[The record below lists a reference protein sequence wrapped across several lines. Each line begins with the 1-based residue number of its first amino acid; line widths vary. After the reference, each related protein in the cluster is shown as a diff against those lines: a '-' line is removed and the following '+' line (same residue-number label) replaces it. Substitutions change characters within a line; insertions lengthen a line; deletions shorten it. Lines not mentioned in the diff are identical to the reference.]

1 MAANLIEHVLATVDF
16 EKYYKEEF
24 PLWTGNHN
32 DNVSC
37 PFSSKHAT
45 GEDKRPSFSVNIN
58 GKGGCF
64 CQACGTK
71 AGSIIHFEKLRYG
84 TTKAPINDENAA
96 SRIFNKHVRPV
107 MAAPLDVAHHLLP
120 LDNALRGA
128 PKILASIKDEI
139 QITEKTIDRFDLG
152 WDNKLRR
159 VTIPILDEHAQ
170 LLNVRLY
177 RLPSMREDGTF
188 PKILNTDTFGSPA
201 EVFPKAVVSTTCS
214 GKHRPAVVY
223 WMSGERDT
231 LLAWDKG
238 IPSFCYTTGE
248 NVCKKEWAKF
258 IDGLHVEIGIVR
270 DNDEENQKGERPGH
284 IGAEKRLAM
293 LLAAG
298 ISAFIVPLPET
309 LQEEKVKDFSD
320 YIRGGGTVKDFLQL
334 GRTKKKNGENGKV
347 PPKDEDGGEDDG
359 EEEDEYYPIPRIA
372 DPSLNPYAGE
382 FAVALIGR
390 TPKILNHPITT
401 KAIISGKI
409 DRTYSIPEIIK
420 VGDHLYRIP
429 ISREMLQ
436 LVRSDDDKIQ
446 KLVHHWLNTKVRIKV
461 ISHITV
467 TEVEIIPMIQPGVD
481 TPYVNQ
487 RCYYFGPSVECNKGY
502 MMNVIPT
509 TDINTQET
517 IGLIT
522 KVEPMSN
529 VLDTYNF
536 NDESYKLLNCEFNLG
551 EEDSFE
557 GLRSLADSVADNHSH
572 IYNRNDLHICTL
584 LSWISPLQF
593 NFPCEGLQRGWLN
606 SLVLGDTETGKSKVC
621 QAVTKLFQCGVFI
634 NAESCSYVGLVGG
647 AVKSSS
653 GMFILRWGKIPLY
666 NRQLVVVEELSGLT
680 TQEISY
686 MSEIRSAGVARYDKA
701 GLTGETSAK
710 TRLIC
715 LSNVRGEGKSL
726 ADYGTGVQAAQA
738 LVGQNEDLARFDL
751 ILTATDDE
759 VKGEVIN
766 KDRSGDEELKFSPKE
781 YKAFQ
786 ELVMFAWSLKPEQ
799 IDFTLS
805 AYRACLTE
813 TLKMSSE
820 YHSSLPV
827 FKAGSGRLKLARIAL
842 SIACIQFAW
851 DNDRK
856 MLVVTDKHVE
866 AAAQVLHMLFRKP
879 SFGYARYSKIQ
890 YNLQKVLHEEEV
902 IRKVKDTFK
911 GRELDFYSY
920 ISHTLAFD
928 KFEIAEALGAHYM
941 FVERVISQM
950 FLSNL
955 LKKGTMRSQ
964 WALSRA
970 GRKWVDK
977 KLV

>member
-1 MAANLIEHVLATVDF
+1 MAHTLIDHVLATVDF
-16 EKYYKEEF
+16 EKYYKAEF

-45 GEDKRPSFSVNIN
+45 GEDKRPSFSVNVN

-71 AGSIIHFEKLRYG
+71 VGSIIHFEKLRYG

-96 SRIFNKHVRPV
+96 SRIFGKHIRPI
-107 MAAPLDVAHHLLP
+107 MAAPADVVSHLLP
-120 LDNALRGA
+120 WENALRGS
-128 PKILASIKDEI
+128 PKTLACIKNEV
-139 QITEKTIDRFDLG
+139 QISENTISRFDLG

-159 VTIPILDEHAQ
+159 VTLPIFDEFAQ

-177 RLPSMREDGTF
+177 RLPSMRQDETF
-188 PKILNTDTFGSPA
+188 PKILNTDGFGSPA
-201 EVFPKAVVSTTCS
+201 EVFPKSVLSSTCS

-258 IDGLHVEIGIVR
+258 IDGLHVEIGIVQ
-270 DNDEENQKGERPGH
+270 DNDEPNEKGEKPGE
-284 IGAEKRLAM
+284 IGAQKRCAM
-293 LLAAG
+293 LNAAG
-298 ISAFIVPLPET
+298 VTAFVVPLPEA
-309 LQEEKVKDFSD
+309 LQGEKVKDFSD
-320 YIRGGGTVKDFLQL
+320 FIRLGGKTGDFLKL
-334 GRTKKKNGENGKV
+334 GRTKKQEGGVLQPMPEEGE
-347 PPKDEDGGEDDG
+347 G
-359 EEEDEYYPIPRIA
+359 EEEEEEHYPIPRIS
-372 DPSLNPYAGE
+372 DPSLNPNAGE
-382 FAVALIGR
+382 FAVAQIGR

-401 KAIISGKI
+401 RAIISGKV

-420 VGDHLYRIP
+420 VGDHTYRIP

-446 KLVHHWLNTKVRIKV
+446 KIIHHWLNTKTRIKI

-502 MMNVIPT
+502 LMNVIPT

-522 KVEPMSN
+522 HVEPMSN

-536 NDESYKLLNCEFNLG
+536 NDESYKLLNDEFNIADGDPL
-551 EEDSFE
+551 EA
-557 GLRSLADSVADNHSH
+557 LQYLADSVATNHTH
-572 IYNRNDLHICTL
+572 IYNRNDLHICAL
-584 LSWISPLQF
+584 LSWICPLQF
-593 NFPCEGLQRGWLN
+593 QFPCEGLQRGWLN
-606 SLVLGDTETGKSKVC
+606 SLILGDTQTGKSQVC
-621 QAVTKLFQCGVFI
+621 QAITKLFQCGVFI

-726 ADYGTGVQAAQA
+726 GDYGTGVQAAQA
-738 LVGQNEDLARFDL
+738 LVGQHEDLARFDL
-751 ILTATDDE
+751 IMTATDDE
-759 VKGEVIN
+759 VKAEIIN
-766 KDRSGDEELKFSPKE
+766 QDRSGEVEKVFSPRE
-781 YKAFQ
+781 YKAFH

-799 IDFTLS
+799 IDFTIK
-805 AYRACLTE
+805 AYQECLTQ
-813 TLKMSSE
+813 TLKMSNE
-820 YHSSLPV
+820 YHASLPV
-827 FKAGSGRLKLARIAL
+827 FKAGSGRLKLARIAV
-842 SIACIQFAW
+842 SIACLQFSW
-851 DNDRK
+851 DNDK
-856 MLVVTDKHVE
+856 KKLIVTAKHVQ
-866 AAAQVLHMLFRKP
+866 AAAEVLNLLFRKP
-879 SFGYARYSKIQ
+879 SFGYARYSKTQ
-890 YNLQKVLHEEEV
+890 FNLQKVLHEEEV
-902 IRKVKDTFK
+902 LKKVRETFS
-911 GRELDFYSY
+911 GREFDFYSY
-920 ISHTLAFD
+920 VSHSLAFT
-928 KFEIAEALGAHYM
+928 KFELSEALGAHHMYI
-941 FVERVISQM
+941 ERVISQM

-955 LKKGTMRSQ
+955 LKKGNQRSE
-964 WALSRA
+964 WTLSRA

-977 KLV
+977 KLNGV